1 MPLYATYSDFVN
13 SSFGRDYVVGGD
25 CAVYETSGQVT
36 EMLEYISAQIDLYTG
51 RSFVTGV
58 VTQDFKASPKLSMYL
73 DQMPVQQVNSVS
85 YIPSSLG
92 YGYSTSSPAIVLEPD
107 MYMVRP
113 DGRLLFNTRMWPGAI
128 YIVEYIAGPLTVP
141 TSIKHATLLWANII
155 SQSLSTNSMAIPD
168 GGSVT
173 SVQFDKVRE
182 IYVDPRTRYDN
193 VDIPMTVKAILDR
206 FKLLP

>member
-51 RSFVTGV
+51 RSFVTGIV
-58 VTQDFKASPKLSMYL
+58 EQDFKASPKISVYL
-73 DQMPVQQVNSVS
+73 DQFPVHQILSVS
-85 YIPSSLG
+85 YFPTSLG
-92 YGYSTSSPAIVLEPD
+92 FGYATSSAPVVMEPNL
-107 MYMVRP
+107 YTFRP
-113 DGRLLFNTRMWPGAI
+113 DGRMLFNGRLWPESI
-128 YIVEYIAGPLTVP
+128 YTVRYIAGPLTVP

-168 GGSVT
+168 GGAVT

-182 IYVDPRTRYDN
+182 IYVDPRTRYDGI
-193 VDIPMTVKAILDR
+193 DIPMTVKAILDR
-206 FKLLP
+206 YKLLP